1 MDQALEGFYSGR
13 TVLVT
18 GFTGETGSWLMQALL
33 MLGADVVGFG
43 MNRAE
48 RGRCWQ
54 VTDDGQNGD
63 NQAGTAG
70 TGQTQTVAAAQ
81 GKVCLTSQDWR
92 CARSMTGQRQSRRVS
107 RGFTR

>member
-54 VTDDGQNGD
+54 VTDGGQNGD

-70 TGQTQTVAAAQ
+70 G
-81 GKVCLTSQDWR
+81 R
-92 CARSMTGQRQSRRVS
+92 ARKPDRRRQWLRHREKSV
-107 RGFTR
+107 